1 VLISED
7 FPTLRQMLKL
17 LFSGKC
23 LQEKRGALKNN
34 LAMRFE
40 WEASE

>member
-1 VLISED
+1 MLIYEA

-23 LQEKRGALKNN
+23 LQKKRGALKNN
-34 LAMRFE
+34 LAIRFE